1 MKKLRLILGL
11 GITVATFSSCIKDE
25 PLNAEADIEQVSVH
39 VDNPLETFFQL
50 SDTMQNVSYAD
61 STITFTVRSQADLT
75 SLAPTFRITEGATI
89 SPASGTVRD
98 FSQGPLTYTVTSQDG
113 QWSRLYTLR
122 FNPTYVTVKDTV
134 AYDFEHYMLEPEN
147 QAYYVW
153 QEEQADGSLSTVWAS
168 GNAGFRL
175 SKASAKP
182 DEYPTYVVEKGRH
195 GYAVACTTRST
206 GTFGELVNRRIASGN
221 LFLGK
226 FDVLH
231 VLDSLLYVQ
240 ATQFGIPFDKKQKPR
255 AFQGYYKY
263 HRGAVYQDR
272 DGSTMPDQKDYA
284 AIYAVLYR
292 NQDDKGNSVVLYGDN
307 VKTSPQLVAIADMGD
322 IDDTGDDEWHEFKA
336 SFVYKKDL
344 DQETLENRGYS
355 LAIVFSSSKDGDHF
369 KGAIGSTLILDDV
382 RIVCTSQE

>member
-61 STITFTVRSQADLT
+61 STITFTVRSQANLT

-134 AYDFEHYMLEPEN
+134 AYDFEHYMLEPEK

-206 GTFGELVNRRIASGN
+206 GPFGEKFKRPIAAGN

-226 FDVLH
+226 FDVSH
-231 VLDSLLYVQ
+231 VLDSLYVQ
-240 ATQFGIPFDKKQKPR
+240 ATQFGIPFDKKPR

-263 HRGAVYQDR
+263 HRGSVYQDV

-284 AIYAVLYR
+284 AIYAVLYS
-292 NQDDKGNSVVLYGDN
+292 NHDDKGNSVVLYGDN

-336 SFVYKKDL
+336 SFVYNKDL

>member
-61 STITFTVRSQADLT
+61 STITFTVRSQANLT

-153 QEEQADGSLSTVWAS
+153 QEQADGSLSTVWAS

-182 DEYPTYVVEKGRH
+182 GEYPTYVVEKGRH

-206 GTFGELVNRRIASGN
+206 GGFGELVNRRIASGN

-226 FDVLH
+226 FDVSQALVNTLH
-231 VLDSLLYVQ
+231 
-240 ATQFGIPFDKKQKPR
+240 ATQFGIPFDKKPMS
-255 AFQGYYKY
+255 FQGYYKY
-263 HRGAVYQDR
+263 HRGSDYQDV
-272 DGSTMPDQKDYA
+272 DGSIMPDQKDYG

-292 NQDDKGNSVVLYGDN
+292 NHDDKGNPVVLYGDN

-322 IDDTGDDEWHEFKA
+322 IDDTGDDDWHEFKA
-336 SFVYKKDL
+336 SFVYYNNKDL
-344 DQETLENRGYS
+344 DQETLKTRGYS
-355 LAIVFSSSKDGDHF
+355 LAIVFSSSKDGDNF

>member
-61 STITFTVRSQADLT
+61 STITFTVRSQANLT
-75 SLAPTFRITEGATI
+75 SMAPTFRITEGATI

-168 GNAGFRL
+168 GNAGFIL
-175 SKASAKP
+175 SMASAKP
-182 DEYPTYVVEKGRH
+182 DEYPTYVVKKGRH
-195 GYAVACTTRST
+195 GAAVGCTTRST
-206 GTFGELVNRRIASGN
+206 GPFGELVNRRIASGN

-226 FDVLH
+226 FDPSPALVNT
-231 VLDSLLYVQ
+231 LL
-240 ATQFGIPFDKKQKPR
+240 TTLFGIPFDKKPMV
-255 AFQGYYKY
+255 FQGYYKY
-263 HRGAVYQDR
+263 HRGADYQDS

-292 NQDDKGNSVVLYGDN
+292 NHDDKGNPVVLYGDN

-322 IDDTGDDEWHEFKA
+322 IDDTGDDDWHEFKA
-336 SFVYKKDL
+336 SFVYYNNKDL

-355 LAIVFSSSKDGDHF
+355 LAIVFSSSKDGDNF

>member
-153 QEEQADGSLSTVWAS
+153 QEEQAEDGVWL
-168 GNAGFRL
+168 R
-175 SKASAKP
+175 P
-182 DEYPTYVVEKGRH
+182 
-195 GYAVACTTRST
+195 
-206 GTFGELVNRRIASGN
+206 NRMNILLMSSRKEGMAT
-221 LFLGK
+221 LWRAR
-226 FDVLH
+226 H
-231 VLDSLLYVQ
+231 VLQGLLANWSKGVSLP
-240 ATQFGIPFDKKQKPR
+240 ATFSLESLMS
-255 AFQGYYKY
+255 
-263 HRGAVYQDR
+263 HR
-272 DGSTMPDQKDYA
+272 
-284 AIYAVLYR
+284 L
-292 NQDDKGNSVVLYGDN
+292 L
-307 VKTSPQLVAIADMGD
+307 
-322 IDDTGDDEWHEFKA
+322 
-336 SFVYKKDL
+336 
-344 DQETLENRGYS
+344 
-355 LAIVFSSSKDGDHF
+355 
-369 KGAIGSTLILDDV
+369 
-382 RIVCTSQE
+382 

>member
-61 STITFTVRSQADLT
+61 STITFTVRSQANLT

-122 FNPTYVTVKDTV
+122 FNPTYVTAKDTV
-134 AYDFEHYMLEPEN
+134 AYDFEHYMLEPKN
-147 QAYYVW
+147 RAYYVW

-168 GNAGFRL
+168 GNAGFRI
-175 SKASAKP
+175 SMASAKP

-206 GTFGELVNRRIASGN
+206 GAFGAGAKKPIAAGN

-226 FDVLH
+226 FDLSQAMSILH
-231 VLDSLLYVQ
+231 
-240 ATQFGIPFDKKQKPR
+240 ATQFGIPFDKKPM

-292 NQDDKGNSVVLYGDN
+292 NHDDKGNPVVLYGDN

-336 SFVYKKDL
+336 SFMYYNNKDL
-344 DQETLENRGYS
+344 DQETLKKRGYS
-355 LAIVFSSSKDGDHF
+355 LAIVFSSSKDGDNF

>member
-61 STITFTVRSQADLT
+61 STITFTVRSQANLT

-122 FNPTYVTVKDTV
+122 FNPTNVTVKDTV
-134 AYDFEHYMLEPEN
+134 AYDFEHYMLEPKN
-147 QAYYVW
+147 RAYYVW

-168 GNAGFRL
+168 GNAGFRI
-175 SKASAKP
+175 SMPSAKP

-206 GTFGELVNRRIASGN
+206 GALGAGAQKPIAAGN

-226 FDVLH
+226 FDLSQAMSILH
-231 VLDSLLYVQ
+231 
-240 ATQFGIPFDKKQKPR
+240 ATQFGIPFDKKPM

-292 NQDDKGNSVVLYGDN
+292 NHDDKGNPVVLYGDN

-322 IDDTGDDEWHEFKA
+322 IDDTGDDDWHEFKA
-336 SFVYKKDL
+336 SFVYYNNKDL
-344 DQETLENRGYS
+344 DQETLKNRGYS
-355 LAIVFSSSKDGDHF
+355 LAIVFSSSKDGDNF

>member
-89 SPASGTVRD
+89 SPASGTVCD

-153 QEEQADGSLSTVWAS
+153 QEEQDDGSLSTVWAS

-182 DEYPTYVVEKGRH
+182 GEYPTYVVEKGRH

-226 FDVLH
+226 FDVSQALVNTLH
-231 VLDSLLYVQ
+231 
-240 ATQFGIPFDKKQKPR
+240 ATRFGIPFDKKPM

-263 HRGAVYQDR
+263 HRGSVYQDV

-292 NQDDKGNSVVLYGDN
+292 NHDDEGNPVVLYGDN

-336 SFVYKKDL
+336 NFIYYNNKDL

-355 LAIVFSSSKDGDHF
+355 LAIVFSSSKDGDNF

>member
-134 AYDFEHYMLEPEN
+134 TYDFEHYMLEPEN

-182 DEYPTYVVEKGRH
+182 GEYPTYVVEKGRH

-226 FDVLH
+226 FDVSQALVNTLH
-231 VLDSLLYVQ
+231 
-240 ATQFGIPFDKKQKPR
+240 ATRFGIPFDKKPM

-263 HRGAVYQDR
+263 HRGSDYQDV
-272 DGSTMPDQKDYA
+272 DGSIMPDQKDYG

-292 NQDDKGNSVVLYGDN
+292 NHDDKGNPVVLYGDN
-307 VKTSPQLVAIADMGD
+307 VKTSPQLVAIADMRD

-336 SFVYKKDL
+336 NFRYYNNKDL

-355 LAIVFSSSKDGDHF
+355 LAIVFSSSKDGDNF

>member
-75 SLAPTFRITEGATI
+75 SMAPTFRITEGATI

-134 AYDFEHYMLEPEN
+134 AYDFEHYMLEPKN
-147 QAYYVW
+147 RAYYVW

-168 GNAGFRL
+168 GNAGFIL
-175 SKASAKP
+175 SMASAKP

-206 GTFGELVNRRIASGN
+206 GAFGAGAHKPIAAGN

-226 FDVLH
+226 FDLSQAMSILH
-231 VLDSLLYVQ
+231 
-240 ATQFGIPFDKKQKPR
+240 ATQFGIPFDKKPM

-263 HRGAVYQDR
+263 HRGAVYQDG
-272 DGSTMPDQKDYA
+272 DGSAMPDQKDYA

-292 NQDDKGNSVVLYGDN
+292 NHDDKGNPVVLYGDN

-336 SFVYKKDL
+336 NFVYYNNKDL

-355 LAIVFSSSKDGDHF
+355 LAIVFSSSKDGDNF

>member
-61 STITFTVRSQADLT
+61 STITFTVRSQANLT

-134 AYDFEHYMLEPEN
+134 AYDFEHYMLEPKN
-147 QAYYVW
+147 RAYYVW

-175 SKASAKP
+175 SMASAKP

-206 GTFGELVNRRIASGN
+206 GALGAGARKPIAAGN

-226 FDVLH
+226 FDLSQAMSILH
-231 VLDSLLYVQ
+231 
-240 ATQFGIPFDKKQKPR
+240 ATQFGIPFDKKPM

-292 NQDDKGNSVVLYGDN
+292 NHDDKGNSVVLYGDN

-336 SFVYKKDL
+336 NFIYYNNKDL

-355 LAIVFSSSKDGDHF
+355 LAIVFSSSKDGDNF

>member
-134 AYDFEHYMLEPEN
+134 AYDFEHHMLEPEN

-182 DEYPTYVVEKGRH
+182 GEYPTYVVEKGRH
-195 GYAVACTTRST
+195 GHAVACTTRST

-226 FDVLH
+226 FDVSQALVNTLH
-231 VLDSLLYVQ
+231 
-240 ATQFGIPFDKKQKPR
+240 ATRFGIPFDKKPM

-263 HRGAVYQDR
+263 HRGSDYQDV
-272 DGSTMPDQKDYA
+272 DGSIMPDQKDYG

-292 NQDDKGNSVVLYGDN
+292 NHDDKGNRVVLYGDN

-336 SFVYKKDL
+336 SFVYYNNKDL

-355 LAIVFSSSKDGDHF
+355 LAIVFSSSKDGDNF

>member
-1 MKKLRLILGL
+1 
-11 GITVATFSSCIKDE
+11 
-25 PLNAEADIEQVSVH
+25 
-39 VDNPLETFFQL
+39 
-50 SDTMQNVSYAD
+50 MQNVSYAD
-61 STITFTVRSQADLT
+61 STITFTVRSQANLT

-147 QAYYVW
+147 RAYYVW
-153 QEEQADGSLSTVWAS
+153 QEEQAGGSLSTVWAS

-206 GTFGELVNRRIASGN
+206 GPFGEKFNCRIAAGN

-226 FDVLH
+226 FDVLQA
-231 VLDSLLYVQ
+231 LNPLY

-272 DGSTMPDQKDYA
+272 DGSTIPDQKDYA

-292 NQDDKGNSVVLYGDN
+292 NHDDKGNPVVLYGDN

-336 SFVYKKDL
+336 SFVYNKDL
-344 DQETLENRGYS
+344 DQETLENRGGLFALHRNKYEKDHS
-355 LAIVFSSSKDGDHF
+355 ICYCCRYYLECFRPGLSSQCGCDGQ
-369 KGAIGSTLILDDV
+369 GRLECRRNGTLGSTG
-382 RIVCTSQE
+382 

>member
-122 FNPTYVTVKDTV
+122 FNPTNVTVKDTV

-168 GNAGFRL
+168 GNAGFRR
-175 SKASAKP
+175 SMASAKP

-206 GTFGELVNRRIASGN
+206 GPFGELVNRRIASGN

-226 FDVLH
+226 FDFSQALVNTLH
-231 VLDSLLYVQ
+231 
-240 ATQFGIPFDKKQKPR
+240 ATQFGIPFDKKPM

-263 HRGAVYQDR
+263 HRGAVYQDS
-272 DGSTMPDQKDYA
+272 DGFTMPDQKDYA

-292 NQDDKGNSVVLYGDN
+292 NHDDKGNPVVLYGDN
-307 VKTSPQLVAIADMGD
+307 VKTSPQVVAIADMGD

-336 SFVYKKDL
+336 NFDYYNNKDL

-369 KGAIGSTLILDDV
+369 MGAIGSTLILDDV

>member
-134 AYDFEHYMLEPEN
+134 TYDFEHYMLEPEN

-182 DEYPTYVVEKGRH
+182 GEYPTYVVEKGRH

-226 FDVLH
+226 FDVSQALVNTLH
-231 VLDSLLYVQ
+231 
-240 ATQFGIPFDKKQKPR
+240 ATRFGIPFDKKPM

-263 HRGAVYQDR
+263 HRGSDYQDV
-272 DGSTMPDQKDYA
+272 DGSIMPDQKDYG

-292 NQDDKGNSVVLYGDN
+292 NHDDKGNPVVLYGDN

-336 SFVYKKDL
+336 SFVYYNNKDL

-355 LAIVFSSSKDGDHF
+355 LAIVFSSSKDGDNF

>member
-61 STITFTVRSQADLT
+61 STITFTVRSQANLT

-134 AYDFEHYMLEPEN
+134 TYDFEHYMLEPEN

-153 QEEQADGSLSTVWAS
+153 QEQADGSLSTVWAS

-182 DEYPTYVVEKGRH
+182 GEYPTYVVEKGRH

-206 GTFGELVNRRIASGN
+206 GGFGELVNRRIASGN

-226 FDVLH
+226 FDVSQALVNTLH
-231 VLDSLLYVQ
+231 
-240 ATQFGIPFDKKQKPR
+240 ATQFGIPFDKKPMS
-255 AFQGYYKY
+255 FQGYYKY
-263 HRGAVYQDR
+263 HRGSDYQDV
-272 DGSTMPDQKDYA
+272 DGSIMPDQKDYG

-292 NQDDKGNSVVLYGDN
+292 NHDDNGNSVVLYGDN

-336 SFVYKKDL
+336 SFVYYNNKDL

-355 LAIVFSSSKDGDHF
+355 LAIVFSSSKDGDNF

>member
-11 GITVATFSSCIKDE
+11 GITVAMFSSCIKDE

-122 FNPTYVTVKDTV
+122 FNPTNVTVKDTV
-134 AYDFEHYMLEPEN
+134 TYDFEHYMLEPEN
-147 QAYYVW
+147 RAYYVW

-168 GNAGFRL
+168 GNAGFRI
-175 SKASAKP
+175 SMASAKP

-206 GTFGELVNRRIASGN
+206 GPFGESVGCRIASGN

-226 FDVLH
+226 FDVSQVMKPLH
-231 VLDSLLYVQ
+231 
-240 ATQFGIPFDKKQKPR
+240 ATRFGIPFDKKPM

-263 HRGAVYQDR
+263 HRGAVYQDS
-272 DGSTMPDQKDYA
+272 DGFTMPDQKDYA

-292 NQDDKGNSVVLYGDN
+292 NHDDKGNPVVLYGDN
-307 VKTSPQLVAIADMGD
+307 VKTSPQVVAIADMGD

-336 SFVYKKDL
+336 NFYYYNNKDL

-369 KGAIGSTLILDDV
+369 MGAIGSTLILDDV

>member
-61 STITFTVRSQADLT
+61 STITFTVRSQANLT

-122 FNPTYVTVKDTV
+122 FNPTNVTVKDTV
-134 AYDFEHYMLEPEN
+134 TYDFEHYMLEPKN
-147 QAYYVW
+147 RAYYVW

-175 SKASAKP
+175 SMASAKP

-206 GTFGELVNRRIASGN
+206 GALGAGAQKPIAAGN

-226 FDVLH
+226 FDLSQAMSILH
-231 VLDSLLYVQ
+231 
-240 ATQFGIPFDKKQKPR
+240 ATQFGIPFDKKPM

-292 NQDDKGNSVVLYGDN
+292 NHDDKGNPVVLYGDN

-322 IDDTGDDEWHEFKA
+322 IDDTGDDDWHEFKA
-336 SFVYKKDL
+336 SFVYYNNKDL
-344 DQETLENRGYS
+344 DQETLKNRGYS
-355 LAIVFSSSKDGDHF
+355 LAIVFSSSKDGDNF
-369 KGAIGSTLILDDV
+369 KGAIGSILILDDV

>member
-1 MKKLRLILGL
+1 MKRLRLILGL

-134 AYDFEHYMLEPEN
+134 AYDFEHYMLEPKN
-147 QAYYVW
+147 RAYYVW

-168 GNAGFRL
+168 GNAGFIL
-175 SKASAKP
+175 SMASAKP

-206 GTFGELVNRRIASGN
+206 GALGAGAHKPIAAGN

-240 ATQFGIPFDKKQKPR
+240 ATQFGIPFNKKPM

-263 HRGAVYQDR
+263 HRGAVYQDG
-272 DGSTMPDQKDYA
+272 DGSAMPDQKDYA

-292 NQDDKGNSVVLYGDN
+292 NHDDKGNPVVLYGDN

>member
-11 GITVATFSSCIKDE
+11 SITVATLSSCIKDE

-61 STITFTVRSQADLT
+61 STITFTVRSQANLT

-122 FNPTYVTVKDTV
+122 FNPTNVTVKDTV
-134 AYDFEHYMLEPEN
+134 AYDFEHYMLEPKN
-147 QAYYVW
+147 RAYYVW

-168 GNAGFRL
+168 GNAGFRI
-175 SKASAKP
+175 SMPSAKP

-206 GTFGELVNRRIASGN
+206 GALGAGAQKPIAAGN

-226 FDVLH
+226 FDLSQAMSILH
-231 VLDSLLYVQ
+231 
-240 ATQFGIPFDKKQKPR
+240 ATQFGIPFDKKPM

-292 NQDDKGNSVVLYGDN
+292 NHDDKGNRVVLYGDN

-322 IDDTGDDEWHEFKA
+322 IDDTGDDDWHEFKA
-336 SFVYKKDL
+336 SFVYYNNKDL
-344 DQETLENRGYS
+344 DQETLKNRGYS
-355 LAIVFSSSKDGDHF
+355 LAIVFSSSKDGDNF

>member
-98 FSQGPLTYTVTSQDG
+98 FSQGPLTYMVTSQDG

-134 AYDFEHYMLEPEN
+134 AYDFEHYMLEPKN
-147 QAYYVW
+147 RAYYVW

-168 GNAGFRL
+168 GNAGFIL
-175 SKASAKP
+175 SMASAKP

-195 GYAVACTTRST
+195 GAAVGCTTRST
-206 GTFGELVNRRIASGN
+206 GALGAGARKPIAAGN

-226 FDVLH
+226 FDLSQAMSILH
-231 VLDSLLYVQ
+231 
-240 ATQFGIPFDKKQKPR
+240 ATQFGIPFDKKPMV
-255 AFQGYYKY
+255 FQGYYKY

-292 NQDDKGNSVVLYGDN
+292 NHDDKGNPVVLYGDN

-336 SFVYKKDL
+336 SFVYYNNKDL
-344 DQETLENRGYS
+344 DQETLKNRGYS
-355 LAIVFSSSKDGDHF
+355 LAIVFSSSKDGDNF

>member
-206 GTFGELVNRRIASGN
+206 GDLGAGAHIPIAAGN

-226 FDVLH
+226 FDFSQALVNTLH
-231 VLDSLLYVQ
+231 
-240 ATQFGIPFDKKQKPR
+240 ATRFGIPFDKKPMV
-255 AFQGYYKY
+255 FQGYYKY
-263 HRGAVYQDR
+263 HRGSVYQDR

-292 NQDDKGNSVVLYGDN
+292 NHDDKGNPVVLYGDN

-322 IDDTGDDEWHEFKA
+322 IDDTGDDDWHEFKA
-336 SFVYKKDL
+336 SFMYYNNKDL

-369 KGAIGSTLILDDV
+369 NGAIGSTLILDDV